1 MKTQRG
7 FLHPPEE
14 RILKGC
20 LDRTGGLKFCLFLPS
35 VFPFLLW
42 VYDEGRLL
50 SRMFYVYDVPRL
62 LREVDAFKVIEP
74 AVMVDNVCR
83 SPVFFLTRLSSEIVF
98 AELARLWDMM
108 D

>member
-1 MKTQRG
+1 
-7 FLHPPEE
+7 
-14 RILKGC
+14 
-20 LDRTGGLKFCLFLPS
+20 
-35 VFPFLLW
+35 
-42 VYDEGRLL
+42 
-50 SRMFYVYDVPRL
+50 MFYVYDVPRL